1 MACCRICLRNR
12 KEKGK
17 MNKEILV
24 DASGV
29 ATRVAVVEDGSP
41 VELYVEQ
48 EGSERLVGNIYN
60 GKVQNVLPGMQAAF
74 IDIGLERNAFLY
86 AGDIVL
92 SDDPDDEIEQ
102 MPESKNIRDLLKPG
116 QTIMVQVAKDPVGT
130 KGARVTTHITLAGR
144 SLVLM
149 PTMDYVGVSRR
160 IDKDEERQRLR
171 KILIEIKPKCMG
183 VIVRTASA
191 GKTKQDFAEDLES
204 IVNLYAEIE
213 KRAASRKAPALLH
226 AEQSLLFRTARD
238 FLMKDIDRVFVNDVD
253 AYDKLREIA
262 DYMAPK
268 LKARILLKES
278 EALFDRYDTESK
290 IEKALARKVWLKS
303 GGYVIID
310 RTEALTS
317 IDVNSGKF
325 VGKDNLEKTITAV
338 NCEAAKEI
346 AKQLRLRDIGG
357 IIIIDFIDMEKEA
370 NRALVL
376 TTLKTALRED
386 HTRSHVF
393 GFTHLGL
400 VEMTRK
406 KTGRSI
412 SDTLQQ
418 VCPYCNGDAKVLA
431 PETVINRIRK
441 QTLQV
446 IKGSN
451 NKRMLIEAHPDVV
464 TAMEAA
470 EQKHGCLFPL
480 EEGGTYYVR
489 PNATLHIEK
498 FTVRP
503 LSEKKVPE
511 AKKDCKIIR

>member
-1 MACCRICLRNR
+1 
-12 KEKGK
+12 

-24 DASGV
+24 DSNGFS
-29 ATRVAVVEDGSP
+29 TRVAVVEDGSP

-48 EGSERLVGNIYN
+48 EGSQRLVGNIYK

-74 IDIGLERNAFLY
+74 VDIGLERNAFLY
-86 AGDIVL
+86 AGDIVM

-102 MPESKNIRDLLKPG
+102 VPDNRNIRDILKTG
-116 QTIMVQVAKDPVGT
+116 QTIVVQVAKDPVGT

-144 SLVLM
+144 TLVLM

-171 KILIEIKPKCMG
+171 KILAEIKPKGMG

-191 GKTKQDFAEDLES
+191 GKPKDVFAEDLES
-204 IVNLYAEIE
+204 IVNLYHEIE
-213 KRAASRKAPALLH
+213 KKAAKRKAPALLH
-226 AEQSLLFRTARD
+226 AEQSLLLRTVRD
-238 FLMKDIDRVFVNDVD
+238 LLMKDIDRVFVNNQTT
-253 AYDKLREIA
+253 YDEIREIA
-262 DYMAPK
+262 DVMAPK

-278 EALFDRYDTESK
+278 EALFDRYDTETK
-290 IEKALARKVWLKS
+290 IEKALSRKVWLKS

-325 VGKDNLEKTITAV
+325 VGKDNLEKTITSV

-357 IIIIDFIDMEKEA
+357 IIIIDFIDMEKES
-370 NRALVL
+370 NRTLVL
-376 TTLKTALRED
+376 NTLKNALKDD

-412 SDTLQQ
+412 GDTLMQL
-418 VCPYCNGDAKVLA
+418 CPYCNGDSKVLS
-431 PETVINRIRK
+431 PETMIARIRK
-441 QTLQV
+441 QAVQV

-464 TAMEAA
+464 EAMETA
-470 EQKHGCLFPL
+470 EKKHGNIFPP

-489 PNATLHIEK
+489 SNQTLHIEK
-498 FTVRP
+498 FSVRP
-503 LSEKKVPE
+503 LAEKRVNE
-511 AKKDCKIIR
+511 AKKDCKILH

>member
-1 MACCRICLRNR
+1 
-12 KEKGK
+12 

-24 DASGV
+24 DANGFS
-29 ATRVAVVEDGSP
+29 TRVAVIEDGSP

-48 EGSERLVGNIYN
+48 EGTQRLVGNIYN
-60 GKVQNVLPGMQAAF
+60 GRVQNVLPGMQAAF

-92 SDDPDDEIEQ
+92 GDDPDDEIVQ
-102 MPESKNIRDLLKPG
+102 PTNVRNIGEMVKPG

-144 SLVLM
+144 SIVLM

-160 IDKDEERQRLR
+160 IEKDEERQRLR
-171 KILIEIKPKCMG
+171 KILHEIKPKNMG

-191 GKTKQDFAEDLES
+191 GKTKEMFVEDLDGIEK
-204 IVNLYAEIE
+204 LYHEIE
-213 KRAASRKAPALLH
+213 KKAKTGKAPMLLH
-226 AEQSLLFRTARD
+226 AEQSLLFRTVRD
-238 FLMKDIDRVFVNDVD
+238 LLMRDVDRVFVNEQ
-253 AYDKLREIA
+253 ATYDQLREIA
-262 DYMAPK
+262 EVMAPK

-278 EALFDRYDTESK
+278 EALFDRYETEGK

-310 RTEALTS
+310 RTEALTC
-317 IDVNSGKF
+317 IDVNTGKF
-325 VGKDNLEKTITAV
+325 VGKDNLEKTITAA

-357 IIIIDFIDMEKEA
+357 IIIIDFIDMEKES
-370 NRALVL
+370 NRTLVL
-376 TTLKTALRED
+376 NTLRNALKND

-412 SDTLQQ
+412 ADTLQ
-418 VCPYCNGDAKVLA
+418 VTCPYCNGDARVLG
-431 PETVINRIRK
+431 PETMIGRVRK
-441 QTLQV
+441 QTMQV
-446 IKGSN
+446 LKGSQ
-451 NKRMLIEAHPDVV
+451 NKRMLIEVHPDVLA
-464 TAMEAA
+464 AMTAA
-470 EQKHGCLFPL
+470 EKKHGRLFPA
-480 EEGGTYYVR
+480 EAGGIYYVR
-489 PNATLHIEK
+489 PNPALHIEK
-498 FTVRP
+498 FSVRP
-503 LSEKKVPE
+503 LAEKRVQE
-511 AKKDCKIIR
+511 AKKDCTVVQ

>member
-1 MACCRICLRNR
+1 
-12 KEKGK
+12 

-24 DASGV
+24 DANGFS
-29 ATRVAVVEDGSP
+29 TRVAVVEDGAP

-48 EGSERLVGNIYN
+48 EGTARLVGNIYN

-92 SDDPDDEIEQ
+92 SDDPDDELEQ
-102 MPESKNIRDLLKPG
+102 MPASRKIGDLLKPG

-171 KILIEIKPKCMG
+171 KILHEIKPKNMG

-191 GKTKQDFAEDLES
+191 GKTKENFSEDLAS
-204 IVNLYAEIE
+204 IVKLYANIE
-213 KRAASRKAPALLH
+213 KRAKSAKAPALLH
-226 AEQSLLFRTARD
+226 AEQSLVYRTVRD
-238 FLMKDIDRVFVNDVD
+238 LLMKDVDRVFVNE
-253 AYDKLREIA
+253 AACYEQLRDIA
-262 DYMAPK
+262 DVMTPK

-278 EALFDRYDTESK
+278 EALFDRYDTEGK
-290 IEKALARKVWLKS
+290 IDKALSRKVWLKS

-310 RTEALTS
+310 RTEALTC
-317 IDVNSGKF
+317 IDVNTGKF

-357 IIIIDFIDMEKEA
+357 IIIIDFIDMEKES
-370 NRALVL
+370 NRSMVL
-376 TTLKTALRED
+376 TTLKNALKDD

-406 KTGRSI
+406 KTGRNI
-412 SDTLQQ
+412 GDTLQEL
-418 VCPYCNGDAKVLA
+418 CPYCNGDARVLS
-431 PETVINRIRK
+431 PVSTVAKIKK
-441 QTLQV
+441 QAMQV

-451 NKRMLIEAHPDVV
+451 NKRMLIEAHPEVV
-464 TAMEAA
+464 EAMAA
-470 EQKHGCLFPL
+470 TEKKHGYIFPQDA
-480 EEGGTYYVR
+480 GGTYYVR
-489 PNATLHIEK
+489 ANPSLHLEK

-503 LSEKKVPE
+503 LAEKKVME
-511 AKKDCKIIR
+511 AKKDCKIMH

>member
-1 MACCRICLRNR
+1 
-12 KEKGK
+12 

-24 DASGV
+24 DANGFS
-29 ATRVAVVEDGSP
+29 TRVAVIEDGSP

-48 EGSERLVGNIYN
+48 EGTARLVGNIYN
-60 GKVQNVLPGMQAAF
+60 GRVQNVLPGMQAAF

-102 MPESKNIRDLLKPG
+102 QIPSRKIGDLLKKD

-160 IDKDEERQRLR
+160 IEKDEERVRLR
-171 KILIEIKPKCMG
+171 KILNEIKPQGMG

-191 GKTKQDFAEDLES
+191 GKTKEMFEEDLES
-204 IVNLYAEIE
+204 IRHLYDSIE
-213 KRAASRKAPALLH
+213 KKAKSVKAPALLH
-226 AEQSLLFRTARD
+226 EEQSLVYRTVRD
-238 FLMKDIDRVFVNDVD
+238 LLMKDVDRVFVNEQNCFEQI
-253 AYDKLREIA
+253 KSIA
-262 DYMAPK
+262 EVMAPK
-268 LKARILLKES
+268 LKARILLKQS
-278 EALFDRYDTESK
+278 EALFDRYDTEGK
-290 IEKALARKVWLKS
+290 IDKALSRKVWLKS

-310 RTEALTS
+310 RTEALTC
-317 IDVNSGKF
+317 IDVNTGKF
-325 VGKDNLEKTITAV
+325 VGKDNLEKTITAT

-357 IIIIDFIDMEKEA
+357 IVIIDFIDMEKES
-370 NRALVL
+370 NRSMVL
-376 TTLKTALRED
+376 GTLKNALRDD

-406 KTGRSI
+406 KTGRNI
-412 SDTLQQ
+412 GDTLQEI
-418 VCPYCNGDAKVLA
+418 CPYCNGDARVLSPVSMVA
-431 PETVINRIRK
+431 KIKK
-441 QTLQV
+441 QTMQV
-446 IKGSN
+446 LRGSN

-464 TAMEAA
+464 EALVST
-470 EQKHGCLFPL
+470 EQKHGCVFPADA
-480 EEGGTYYVR
+480 GGTYYVR
-489 PNATLHIEK
+489 ANPSLHIEK
-498 FTVRP
+498 FSVRP
-503 LSEKKVPE
+503 LAEKRVAE
-511 AKKDCKIIR
+511 AKKDCKIVH